1 MVPAAM
7 DQDTPTLKPGW
18 MQHDKAAG
26 APNIWTI
33 ASSHSDYQ
41 AAGGSS
47 RSHSSEHYRNH
58 GSQQS
63 SSRRSSGSNGSRQP
77 DRDAIGKSRDYF
89 NFGKSKDR
97 DRQRD
102 FDSRDWESRSAGA
115 VRDDFKSFSTCKS
128 ERDRMNHARSKADTW
143 SKASGST
150 SRNNAVS
157 SSTGTVVNSVR
168 NAALGTSIS
177 NASVRTSVR
186 NTSISNA
193 VSNASNA
200 ASITFEREFPQL
212 SSEDKNGRQGIS
224 KIPSAGISTS
234 IQNVPLVSSDGWSS
248 MLADLPLLS
257 DPKKS
262 LATSSLL
269 HIAPSK
275 QTEVVP
281 NTGTALSMAETV
293 MQAPLRISIGPE
305 LSTEAQ
311 KIEERTL
318 KQLTLR
324 PITPPASKSSA
335 LSSLK
340 IKGTRLGD
348 HPTGPSK
355 TSQLL
360 KIQSANTSSRAPVKA
375 DVSKLSQPGSFQVL
389 SREQNGTAHTAKDCP
404 VKPVSPPT
412 PLASLETQKKT
423 VASQKLK
430 FGTNES
436 LLPLQGSSRDRKSN
450 ARDKV
455 RFFEMLRTKSSNGSS
470 TAFEPGS
477 QPSPSSLVD
486 VKQDSSLNLGNDFP
500 VFCSEIKC
508 TEHRRCFCEE
518 ANSSD
523 GSQRHLSDTEEH
535 IASLKLSVMGGMPQ
549 QPLVER
555 REANSSSE
563 PADTGDEGFQS
574 FLSDSAEVSLS
585 STLADS
591 DDGWNRSQSGNEE
604 ASSLSEDT
612 ESDDDFH
619 PADISPEDKRFMMLL
634 GWKEDEIVQVTPL
647 DFDEIADTVKGCEE
661 LKKKLQSMQ
670 FNEEVKSILL
680 HIELDEKQQQQH
692 KSTGD

>member
-1 MVPAAM
+1 ME
-7 DQDTPTLKPGW
+7 QDTPMLKPGW

-26 APNIWTI
+26 AANIWAT

-41 AAGGSS
+41 AAGGSL
-47 RSHSSEHYRNH
+47 RNHSSGHYHDH

-63 SSRRSSGSNGSRQP
+63 SSGRSSGSNGSRRP
-77 DRDAIGKSRDYF
+77 DRDGMGKSRDYF
-89 NFGKSKDR
+89 NFRKFKDR

-102 FDSRDWESRSAGA
+102 FDSRDWESRSAAA

-128 ERDRMNHARSKADTW
+128 ERDRMNRTCSKADTW
-143 SKASGST
+143 NKGSGST

-157 SSTGTVVNSVR
+157 SSRSNDKSSTVASTGTVNSVR

-177 NASVRTSVR
+177 NASVRTS
-186 NTSISNA
+186 
-193 VSNASNA
+193 
-200 ASITFEREFPQL
+200 L
-212 SSEDKNGRQGIS
+212 SSEDKNGRQSIS
-224 KIPSAGISTS
+224 KVSSPGISTA
-234 IQNVPLVSSDGWSS
+234 IQNVPMISPDGWSS

-281 NTGTALSMAETV
+281 NSGTALSMAETV
-293 MQAPLRISIGPE
+293 MQAPVRISIRPQ

-340 IKGTRLGD
+340 TKGTRLGD
-348 HPTGPSK
+348 PTGPSK

-360 KIQSANTSSRAPVKA
+360 KIQSANGSTRAPVKA
-375 DVSKLSQPGSFQVL
+375 DVSKLSQPGSYQVL
-389 SREQNGTAHTAKDCP
+389 SREQNGTAHTTKDCP

-412 PLASLETQKKT
+412 PLVSMETQKKP
-423 VASQKLK
+423 VVSQKLK
-430 FGTNES
+430 FGTNEHP
-436 LLPLQGSSRDRKSN
+436 LPLQGPSRDRKSN

-455 RFFEMLRTKSSNGSS
+455 RFFEMLRTKASNGSS
-470 TAFEPGS
+470 T
-477 QPSPSSLVD
+477 VD
-486 VKQDSSLNLGNDFP
+486 VKQDSSLNIGNDFSL
-500 VFCSEIKC
+500 FHSEMKC
-508 TEHRRCFCEE
+508 TGHGKCFCEE
-518 ANSSD
+518 ANSSE

-535 IASLKLSVMGGMPQ
+535 IPSLKSVVGRMPQ
-549 QPLVER
+549 QPLVES
-555 REANSSSE
+555 READSSSE

-574 FLSDSAEVSLS
+574 SLLGSTEGSLS
-585 STLADS
+585 STPADS

-612 ESDDDFH
+612 EPDDEYH
-619 PADISPEDKRFMMLL
+619 PAHISPEDKRFMMLL
-634 GWKEDEIVQVTPL
+634 GWKEDEIVQVAPL

-661 LKKKLQSMQ
+661 LKKKLQSMES
-670 FNEEVKSILL
+670 NEDIKSILL
-680 HIELDEKQQQQH
+680 HIELQQH
-692 KSTGD
+692 KSTGN

>member
-1 MVPAAM
+1 ME
-7 DQDTPTLKPGW
+7 QDTPMLKPGW

-26 APNIWTI
+26 TANIWAT

-41 AAGGSS
+41 ATGGSL
-47 RSHSSEHYRNH
+47 RNHSSGHYRDH

-63 SSRRSSGSNGSRQP
+63 SSGRSSGSNGSRRS
-77 DRDAIGKSRDYF
+77 DRDGMGKSRDYI
-89 NFGKSKDR
+89 NFRKFKDR

-102 FDSRDWESRSAGA
+102 FDSRDWESRPAAA

-128 ERDRMNHARSKADTW
+128 ERDRMNRTRLKADTW
-143 SKASGST
+143 NKGSGST

-157 SSTGTVVNSVR
+157 SSRSNDIHISSTVASTGTVNSVR

-177 NASVRTSVR
+177 NASVRTSVST
-186 NTSISNA
+186 TSISNA

-224 KIPSAGISTS
+224 KVPSASISTA
-234 IQNVPLVSSDGWSS
+234 IQNVPLISPDGWSS

-281 NTGTALSMAETV
+281 NSGTALSMAETV
-293 MQAPLRISIGPE
+293 MQAPPRISIRPQ

-348 HPTGPSK
+348 PTNPIK

-360 KIQSANTSSRAPVKA
+360 KIQSANGSARAPVKA
-375 DVSKLSQPGSFQVL
+375 DVSKLSQPGSFQIL
-389 SREQNGTAHTAKDCP
+389 SREQNGTAHTTKDCP

-412 PLASLETQKKT
+412 PLVSVETQKKP
-423 VASQKLK
+423 VVSQKLK
-430 FGTNES
+430 FGTDERP
-436 LLPLQGSSRDRKSN
+436 LPLQGPSRDRKSN

-470 TAFEPGS
+470 TAFESGS

-486 VKQDSSLNLGNDFP
+486 VKQDSSLNIANDFSLFP
-500 VFCSEIKC
+500 SEMKC
-508 TEHRRCFCEE
+508 TGHGKCVCEE
-518 ANSSD
+518 ANSSE

-535 IASLKLSVMGGMPQ
+535 IPSLKSVVGGMPQ
-549 QPLVER
+549 QPLVES
-555 REANSSSE
+555 READSSSE

-574 FLSDSAEVSLS
+574 SLSGSTEGSLS
-585 STLADS
+585 STPADS
-591 DDGWNRSQSGNEE
+591 DAGNEE

-612 ESDDDFH
+612 EPDDVYH
-619 PADISPEDKRFMMLL
+619 PADISPEDKHFMMLL
-634 GWKEDEIVQVTPL
+634 GWKEDEIVQVAPL

-661 LKKKLQSMQ
+661 LKKKLQSM
-670 FNEEVKSILL
+670 EYKEDIKSILL
-680 HIELDEKQQQQH
+680 HIELSEKLQQH
-692 KSTGD
+692 KSTGA

>member
-1 MVPAAM
+1 MPAAM
-7 DQDTPTLKPGW
+7 EQDTPMLKPGW
-18 MQHDKAAG
+18 MQRDKAAG
-26 APNIWTI
+26 AANIWAT

-41 AAGGSS
+41 AAGGSL
-47 RSHSSEHYRNH
+47 RNHSSGHYRDH

-63 SSRRSSGSNGSRQP
+63 SSGRSSGSNGSRRP
-77 DRDAIGKSRDYF
+77 DRDGMGKSRDYF
-89 NFGKSKDR
+89 NFRKFKDR

-102 FDSRDWESRSAGA
+102 FDSRDWESRPAAA
-115 VRDDFKSFSTCKS
+115 VCDDFKSFSTCKS
-128 ERDRMNHARSKADTW
+128 ERDRMNRTRSKADTW
-143 SKASGST
+143 NKGSGST

-157 SSTGTVVNSVR
+157 SSRSNDKSSTVASTGTGTVNSVR

-177 NASVRTSVR
+177 NASVRTSVS

-212 SSEDKNGRQGIS
+212 SSEDKNGRQSIS
-224 KIPSAGISTS
+224 KVPSPGISTA
-234 IQNVPLVSSDGWSS
+234 IQNVPMISPDGWSS

-275 QTEVVP
+275 QTEVLP
-281 NTGTALSMAETV
+281 NSGTALSMAETV
-293 MQAPLRISIGPE
+293 MQAPLRISIRPQ

-348 HPTGPSK
+348 PTGPSK

-360 KIQSANTSSRAPVKA
+360 KVQSANGSTRAPVKA

-389 SREQNGTAHTAKDCP
+389 SREQNGTAHTTKDCP

-412 PLASLETQKKT
+412 PLVSMETQKKP
-423 VASQKLK
+423 VVSQKLK
-430 FGTNES
+430 FGTNERP
-436 LLPLQGSSRDRKSN
+436 LPLQGPSRDRKSN

-455 RFFEMLRTKSSNGSS
+455 RFFEMLRTKASNGSS
-470 TAFEPGS
+470 T
-477 QPSPSSLVD
+477 VN
-486 VKQDSSLNLGNDFP
+486 VKQDSSLNLENDFSL
-500 VFCSEIKC
+500 FHSEMKC
-508 TEHRRCFCEE
+508 TGHGKCFCEE
-518 ANSSD
+518 ANSSE

-535 IASLKLSVMGGMPQ
+535 IPSLKSVVRRMPQ
-549 QPLVER
+549 QPLVES
-555 REANSSSE
+555 READSSSE

-574 FLSDSAEVSLS
+574 SLLGSTEGSLS
-585 STLADS
+585 STPADS

-612 ESDDDFH
+612 EPDDEYH
-619 PADISPEDKRFMMLL
+619 PAHLSPEDKRFMMLL
-634 GWKEDEIVQVTPL
+634 GWKEDEIVQVAPL

-661 LKKKLQSMQ
+661 LKKKLQSMES
-670 FNEEVKSILL
+670 NEDIKSILL
-680 HIELDEKQQQQH
+680 HIELQQH
-692 KSTGD
+692 KSTGA